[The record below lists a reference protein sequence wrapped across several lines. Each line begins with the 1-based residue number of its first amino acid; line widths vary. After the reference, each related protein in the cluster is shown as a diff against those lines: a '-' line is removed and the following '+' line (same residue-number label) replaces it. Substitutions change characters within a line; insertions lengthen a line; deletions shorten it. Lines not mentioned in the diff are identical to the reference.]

1 MVSPKDRFVTVYGR
15 NPVIEVLDD
24 PSLVVDKV
32 VLAEGVRGHGIGE
45 IIGLA
50 RDRGVPLERA
60 SAERVKKLAGN
71 GRQDQGVFADV
82 VAPRMRPLVDALD
95 DVTLRRV
102 LLLDGITTPANVGM
116 ILRTATAAGI
126 DGVVVPRRGVASIDP
141 MVVKASAGVA
151 FRAPILKVGTA
162 GEAADLLS
170 AAGFH
175 LVGLA
180 ADGPSTLFEAE
191 WPEHVCFVLG
201 SETAGVGEEVADR
214 VRSWVSI
221 PMSGGVESLNVSAAA
236 AVVCFELV
244 RRRPVTPARLDSEPS
259 DLTRPTRCVESL
271 DSASSRAEAGAE
283 SVAGSVTCGEI
294 GKRRPDPPVALVLR
308 CQVQSAEDGRDVCL
322 YGLDREVQRVGDARV
337 RAALRERRQYLAL
350 TRGETVHGPVA
361 SAAP

>member
-1 MVSPKDRFVTVYGR
+1 VASPKDRFVTVYGR

-50 RDRGVPLERA
+50 RDRGVPLQRA

-82 VAPRMRPLVDALD
+82 VAPRMRPLDEALD
-95 DVTLRRV
+95 DVTLRRI

-141 MVVKASAGVA
+141 LVVKASAGVA
-151 FRAPILKVGTA
+151 FRAPVLKVAT
-162 GEAADLLS
+162 AADAAQDLA

-180 ADGPSTLFEAE
+180 ADGPSSLFEAT
-191 WPEHVCFVLG
+191 WPEHVTFVLG
-201 SETAGVGEEVADR
+201 SETAGVGADVAEH

-221 PMSGGVESLNVSAAA
+221 PMAGGVESLNVAAAA

-244 RRRPVTPARLDSEPS
+244 RR
-259 DLTRPTRCVESL
+259 TRP
-271 DSASSRAEAGAE
+271 
-283 SVAGSVTCGEI
+283 
-294 GKRRPDPPVALVLR
+294 
-308 CQVQSAEDGRDVCL
+308 
-322 YGLDREVQRVGDARV
+322 
-337 RAALRERRQYLAL
+337 
-350 TRGETVHGPVA
+350 
-361 SAAP
+361 

>member
-1 MVSPKDRFVTVYGR
+1 MVSPRDRFVTVYGR

-24 PSLVVDKV
+24 PGLVVDKV

-50 RDRGVPLERA
+50 RDRGVPLQRA

-82 VAPRMRPLVDALD
+82 VAPRMRPLDDALD
-95 DVTLRRV
+95 DVTLRRI

-126 DGVVVPRRGVASIDP
+126 DGVVIPRRGVASIDP
-141 MVVKASAGVA
+141 LVVKASAGVA
-151 FRAPILKVGTA
+151 FRAPILKAATA
-162 GEAADLLS
+162 AEAAQALA

-180 ADGPSTLFEAE
+180 ADGPSSLFEAT
-191 WPEHVCFVLG
+191 WPEHVAFVLG
-201 SETAGVGEEVADR
+201 SETAGVSAEVAEH

-221 PMSGGVESLNVSAAA
+221 PMAGGVESLNVAAAA

-244 RRRPVTPARLDSEPS
+244 RRSRL
-259 DLTRPTRCVESL
+259 
-271 DSASSRAEAGAE
+271 
-283 SVAGSVTCGEI
+283 
-294 GKRRPDPPVALVLR
+294 
-308 CQVQSAEDGRDVCL
+308 
-322 YGLDREVQRVGDARV
+322 
-337 RAALRERRQYLAL
+337 
-350 TRGETVHGPVA
+350 
-361 SAAP
+361 

>member
-1 MVSPKDRFVTVYGR
+1 VVSPRDRFVTVYGR

-24 PSLVVDKV
+24 PGLVVDKV
-32 VLAEGVRGHGIGE
+32 VLAEGVRGRGIGE

-50 RDRGVPLERA
+50 RDRGVPLQRA

-82 VAPRMRPLVDALD
+82 VAPRMRPLADALD

-102 LLLDGITTPANVGM
+102 LLLDGLTTPANVGM

-141 MVVKASAGVA
+141 LVVKASAGVA
-151 FRAPILKVGTA
+151 FRAPILKAATA
-162 GEAADLLS
+162 AEAAKALA

-180 ADGPSTLFEAE
+180 ADGPSSLFEAT
-191 WPEHVCFVLG
+191 WPEHVAFVLG
-201 SETAGVGEEVADR
+201 SETAGVSAEVAEH

-221 PMSGGVESLNVSAAA
+221 PMAGGVESLNVAAAA

-244 RRRPVTPARLDSEPS
+244 RRSRL
-259 DLTRPTRCVESL
+259 
-271 DSASSRAEAGAE
+271 
-283 SVAGSVTCGEI
+283 
-294 GKRRPDPPVALVLR
+294 
-308 CQVQSAEDGRDVCL
+308 
-322 YGLDREVQRVGDARV
+322 
-337 RAALRERRQYLAL
+337 
-350 TRGETVHGPVA
+350 
-361 SAAP
+361 